1 MMNNE
6 AKMKD
11 RLSTLEK
18 HLRQENPILSEVI
31 RSFRSLDRI
40 SRKLGFFHSEQSFA
54 NRTPWW
60 PLIAVLGTY
69 SSGKSTF
76 INHYLDHNL
85 QSTGTQA
92 VDDKFTVICYSG
104 ESGGQVL
111 PGMALD
117 SDPRFP
123 LYRIGKT
130 IQEVAP
136 ESGHHVDAYLQLK
149 TCPCRKL
156 RGTILIDSPG
166 FDADAQRASTLRIT
180 DRIIDLSDMV
190 LVFFDARHPESGSMR
205 DTLQHLVKSTLQRRD
220 SNKFLYILNQID
232 VTAQEDNPEQ
242 VLASWQRSLAQHGLL
257 TGRYYAIYNSKVAF
271 PIRNEDVRK
280 RFEKKRDHDLSEI
293 LHRIEQVKVQ
303 RAYRIVGMLE
313 ESAHF
318 LEREVVPRLRRFL
331 GMWRKRVL
339 LLEGGLGLA
348 AVVLFL
354 FVTIRAG
361 YWNGL
366 RLAVPVP
373 AWLASPVAGSIG
385 AAAAV
390 LLIGWLHFLIRSRTA
405 SRVRSTLL
413 REMEEGETRNNFE
426 RAMQRNSRWWR
437 SIWRKEPAGWG
448 KRTRNHLVGVM
459 DDAHGFIQKLNDLYT
474 DPSGEAYAHS
484 GEAQSDSGQAYAR
497 ADEREARPAASV
509 RMPGTE
515 SAA

>member
-1 MMNNE
+1 MRE
-6 AKMKD
+6 
-11 RLSTLEK
+11 RLNTLEK
-18 HLRQENPILSEVI
+18 HLQRENPVLSQVI
-31 RSFRSLDRI
+31 RSFRSLDRT
-40 SRKLGFFHSEQSFA
+40 SRKLGFFSSEQSFA

-76 INHYLDHNL
+76 INHYLEHDL

-92 VDDKFTVICYSG
+92 VDDKFTVICYSSEAG
-104 ESGGQVL
+104 VRVL

-123 LYRIGKT
+123 LYRIGRT
-130 IQEVAP
+130 IREVAP
-136 ESGHHVDAYLQLK
+136 EPEQHVDAYLQLK

-190 LVFFDARHPESGSMR
+190 LVFFDARHPEAGSMQ
-205 DTLQHLVKSTLQRRD
+205 DTLQHLVKATLQRRD

-242 VLASWQRSLAQHGLL
+242 VFAAWQRSLAQSGLL
-257 TGRYYAIYNSKVAF
+257 TGRYYAIYNPDVAV
-271 PIRNEDVRK
+271 PIRNEEVRK
-280 RFEKKRDHDLSEI
+280 RFERKRDTDLSEI

-318 LEREVVPRLRRFL
+318 LEQEVVPRLRRFTS
-331 GMWRKRVL
+331 MWRRRVL
-339 LLEGGLGLA
+339 LLEAGLGLA
-348 AVVLFL
+348 LLTLFL
-354 FVTIRAG
+354 VLTIRAG

-366 RLAVPVP
+366 HLELPLP
-373 AWLASPVAGSIG
+373 PWLASN

-390 LLIGWLHFLIRSRTA
+390 GAGIVLLLAGWLHFLIRSRMA
-405 SRVRSTLL
+405 SRVRRKLL
-413 REMEEGETRNNFE
+413 ADMDEGETRSNFE
-426 RAMQRNSRWWR
+426 RAMRRNSRWWR
-437 SIWRKEPAGWG
+437 SIWLKEPSGWNR
-448 KRTRNHLVGVM
+448 RTRKLLDGVL
-459 DDAHGFIQKLNDLYT
+459 DDANGFIQKLNDLYT
-474 DPSGEAYAHS
+474 DPSGEGFAPSVGSRA
-484 GEAQSDSGQAYAR
+484 GETGT
-497 ADEREARPAASV
+497 V
-509 RMPGTE
+509 RMPGSE
-515 SAA
+515 SGA